1 MDVGEE
7 VVVGVVVVG
16 DRIVRDEEASSR
28 AERSPKT
35 LSPFSR
41 TRLKRCGSGGLLSRP
56 VVHAASRDEEECS
69 SSAVLRNLW
78 REEEEILVRLSERS
92 DLPFIGARE
101 GGERLR
107 RELKGMRET
116 KRTGSSRR
124 DAPFGI
130 SVHYRKM
137 FQLPSDLLYTRSAWQ
152 KFRHRLGSFPQ
163 PAARRDVTRRG
174 VARRAAE
181 EERAWMSLLFS
192 CSYKWGRS
200 LPYKEVQLPLN

>member
-1 MDVGEE
+1 M
-7 VVVGVVVVG
+7 
-16 DRIVRDEEASSR
+16 
-28 AERSPKT
+28 
-35 LSPFSR
+35 
-41 TRLKRCGSGGLLSRP
+41 
-56 VVHAASRDEEECS
+56 HAASRDEEERN

-78 REEEEILVRLSERS
+78 QEEEEILVRLFEMS

-107 RELKGMRET
+107 WELKRMRET
-116 KRTGSSRR
+116 KRTGSRR
-124 DAPFGI
+124 RGAPF
-130 SVHYRKM
+130 VFNLHYSKT
-137 FQLPSDLLYTRSAWQ
+137 FQLSRDLSYTRSAWQ
-152 KFRHRLGSFPQ
+152 KFTSARLI
-163 PAARRDVTRRG
+163 PATRDATRRG